1 MLSRIAE
8 SLYWM
13 RRYAERADGILR
25 MLRINFITS
34 LDHNPDFSWQP
45 TLRIFTSL
53 SEAEIEALAK
63 DSDAVLRYVIC
74 SRENANSIRNIAGR
88 ARENARGIQDH
99 VTKEVWESLNAFY
112 HKVNGVEVE
121 NAIERKEQI
130 VMLGELLNHCLLFFG
145 VSDVT
150 MPRGQGWNYMNL
162 GKFVER
168 GIQTADMLEARFGI
182 INYDLNNPSDLP
194 YWRNL
199 LLSLSGYEL
208 YLKRYHSGLQSRNV
222 AELAILNPEFPRSI
236 LYCTARLDR
245 TMHEMAQEDI
255 SATPQLQKIV
265 GRLRSKVEYT
275 DIETISQTGL
285 HRFLSEVRQ
294 DIVSFNTA
302 LGKTYFAYS

>member
-25 MLRINFITS
+25 VLRINFITS
-34 LDHNPDFSWQP
+34 LDHNPDFSWDP
-45 TLRIFTSL
+45 TLRMVTTL
-53 SEAEIEALAK
+53 DEAGIQALAQ

-74 SRENANSIRNIAGR
+74 SRENPNSIRNIAAR

-112 HKVNGVEVE
+112 HQVNGPEVE
-121 NAIERKEQI
+121 AAIERKEQI
-130 VMLGELLNHCLLFFG
+130 VMLGTLLNHCLLFFG

-150 MPRGQGWNYMNL
+150 MPRGQGWNYMNI
-162 GKFVER
+162 GKFIER
-168 GIQTADMLEARFGI
+168 GIQTADMLETRFGK

-194 YWRNL
+194 HWRNL

-236 LYCTARLDR
+236 LYCSARLER
-245 TMHEMAQEDI
+245 TMQEMAQENL
-255 SATPQLQKIV
+255 SATPQLRKIA
-265 GRLRSKVEYT
+265 GRLHSKVAYT
-275 DIETISQTGL
+275 DIESISQTGL
-285 HRFLSEVRQ
+285 HRFLSDLRL
-294 DIVSFNTA
+294 DFHLFHDA
-302 LGKTYFAYS
+302 LSKTYFSYS

>member
-1 MLSRIAE
+1 M
-8 SLYWM
+8 
-13 RRYAERADGILR
+13 
-25 MLRINFITS
+25 
-34 LDHNPDFSWQP
+34 
-45 TLRIFTSL
+45 
-53 SEAEIEALAK
+53 
-63 DSDAVLRYVIC
+63 
-74 SRENANSIRNIAGR
+74 
-88 ARENARGIQDH
+88 
-99 VTKEVWESLNAFY
+99 Y
-112 HKVNGVEVE
+112 HRVNGGEVE
-121 NAIERKEQI
+121 AAIERKEQI

-168 GIQTADMLEARFGI
+168 GIQTADMLEARFGN

-236 LYCTARLDR
+236 LYCTTRLDR
-245 TMHEMAQEDI
+245 TMREMAQENI

-265 GRLRSKVEYT
+265 GRLRSKIEYT

-294 DIVSFNTA
+294 DFFAFSTA
-302 LGKTYFAYS
+302 LGKTYFAYN

>member
-1 MLSRIAE
+1 MLSRIAGTA
-8 SLYWM
+8 LQLM

-34 LDHNPDFSWQP
+34 LDHNPDFRLATGRMFT
-45 TLRIFTSL
+45 TLSD
-53 SEAEIEALAK
+53 AEIEALAK

-74 SRENANSIRNIAGR
+74 NRENANSIRNIAAR

-121 NAIERKEQI
+121 AAIERKEQI

-168 GIQTADMLEARFGI
+168 GIQTADMLKRALATSI
-182 INYDLNNPSDLP
+182 TTSTTLP
-194 YWRNL
+194 TCRTGATSCCLCRVMNCTSNATTAACKAGTWRNWP
-199 LLSLSGYEL
+199 S
-208 YLKRYHSGLQSRNV
+208 
-222 AELAILNPEFPRSI
+222 
-236 LYCTARLDR
+236 
-245 TMHEMAQEDI
+245 
-255 SATPQLQKIV
+255 
-265 GRLRSKVEYT
+265 
-275 DIETISQTGL
+275 
-285 HRFLSEVRQ
+285 
-294 DIVSFNTA
+294 
-302 LGKTYFAYS
+302 